1 LSPSPSVLQKLA
13 PPGFGGPGGPP
24 GGGPGG
30 PPGGLPPQLPLTYA
44 TWSPKGNS
52 LVYVFANNIYYRA
65 SPSAE
70 DVPLSNSGQISIPK
84 NLIMYQKNE
93 EILILSCFVS

>member
-1 LSPSPSVLQKLA
+1 LSPSPSVVQKLA
-13 PPGFGGPGGPP
+13 PPDFGGPDGPP

-44 TWSPKGNS
+44 TWSPIGNS
-52 LVYVFANNIYYRA
+52 LVYVFANNVYYRS

-70 DVPLSNSGQISIPK
+70 DVPLSNTGQ
-84 NLIMYQKNE
+84 NR
-93 EILILSCFVS
+93 ILSKLK